1 MASPGF
7 EPETFSHEKTIHFEF
22 YLDSDTAISI
32 SGEMADKIDLSN
44 EDVSVTVELIDSLIM
59 KLVPSWK
66 PTSES
71 SSCRANSSCG
81 DQHLCQN
88 GGTLFECPWGS
99 GLVKPTSMTSDSSA
113 EYGITTASD
122 ATNFKVLESDKYSF
136 DECYKGSDGYGSS
149 SDYMVHVLKRIMKL
163 IFGDSVMMNDSA
175 MNSAISSPHISK
187 TFSLSSFCSLS
198 ELSLTDNNLYDGLKV
213 EVDSIEKQF
222 HQRFVELLR
231 MKEEAIRS
239 AKKKWIAK
247 KIIAA
252 N

>member
-1 MASPGF
+1 MLFIYTG
-7 EPETFSHEKTIHFEF
+7 HGKTIHFDF

-32 SGEMADKIDLSN
+32 AGEMAEQLDLSN
-44 EDVSVTVELIDSLIM
+44 ADVSVIAELIDSLIM

-71 SSCRANSSCG
+71 SSCGRNSSRG

-88 GGTLFECPWGS
+88 DGTFFGCPWGS
-99 GLVKPTSMTSDSSA
+99 GLVKAASMISDSSA
-113 EYGITTASD
+113 EYVITTVSD
-122 ATNFKVLESDKYSF
+122 ATNVKVLESDKYSF

-149 SDYMVHVLKRIMKL
+149 SDCMVHVLKRIMKL

-198 ELSLTDNNLYDGLKV
+198 ELSLTDKHQYDGLKV
-213 EVDSIEKQF
+213 ELDSIYMQF
-222 HQRFVELLR
+222 HLRFLELLR
-231 MKEEAIRS
+231 MKDEAIRS

-247 KIIAA
+247 KKIAV